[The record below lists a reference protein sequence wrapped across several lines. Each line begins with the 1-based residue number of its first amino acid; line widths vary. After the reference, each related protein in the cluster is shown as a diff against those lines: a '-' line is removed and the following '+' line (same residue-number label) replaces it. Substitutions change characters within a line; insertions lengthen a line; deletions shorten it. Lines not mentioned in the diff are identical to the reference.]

1 MMGKGR
7 AYPSPLPASAV
18 TGLWVIM
25 VGGAHFISLGAGGT
39 PSDYIFFTHQE
50 KSNVTNETYNK
61 QN

>member
-7 AYPSPLPASAV
+7 AYPTPLPAV
-18 TGLWVIM
+18 TGFWVIM
-25 VGGAHFISLGAGGT
+25 VGGAHFHKFGSWGYPIRLH
-39 PSDYIFFTHQE
+39 IFTHQE